1 MKAYVDENK
10 MNYPVLQ
17 GRGHDDLLDAYSLST
32 LPVTVL
38 VGRDGTVCRRQTG
51 PIAKELLER
60 AIKSLL

>member
-1 MKAYVDENK
+1 

-38 VGRDGTVCRRQTG
+38 VGRDGTVCRRRTG
-51 PIAKELLER
+51 PIAKDLLGR

>member
-17 GRGHDDLLDAYSLST
+17 GRGHDDLLDAYSLLT

-38 VGRDGTVCRRQTG
+38 VGRDGTVCWRRTG
-51 PIAKELLER
+51 PIAKDLLER